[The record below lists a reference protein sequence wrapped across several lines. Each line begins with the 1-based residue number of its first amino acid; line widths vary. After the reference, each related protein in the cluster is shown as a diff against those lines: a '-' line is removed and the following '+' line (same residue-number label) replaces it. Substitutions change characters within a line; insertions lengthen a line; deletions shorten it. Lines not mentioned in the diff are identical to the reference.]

1 MGAEHIHYA
10 HLRYGNGIQF
20 RTLRHAGA
28 HQQAAVGAAHDGQVR
43 GTCISL
49 LNQPFGCRDEVV
61 EHILL
66 VHLGARQVPGLAV
79 LAATA
84 EVHLCVYAAPLE
96 EGYACGGESR
106 RQGDVESA
114 VSVQVHGV
122 LPVQFQSFTVGQE
135 HRYAGAV
142 LGREEYLR
150 AFEFRQV
157 EIGAGLFVLTALA
170 AIDIQAVDGA
180 GGGE

>member
-1 MGAEHIHYA
+1 MGRHHAVVVVGGGYKSCGIGYSGLEIMQGRVAQQILEHLGAVLTGAVAGSPVPADCELVVAEHIHYA

-49 LNQPFGCRDEVV
+49 LYQPLGSRYEVV

-84 EVHLCVYAAPLE
+84 EIHLCVYAAPLE
-96 EGYACGGESR
+96 EGYACG
-106 RQGDVESA
+106 
-114 VSVQVHGV
+114 
-122 LPVQFQSFTVGQE
+122 
-135 HRYAGAV
+135 
-142 LGREEYLR
+142 
-150 AFEFRQV
+150 
-157 EIGAGLFVLTALA
+157 
-170 AIDIQAVDGA
+170 
-180 GGGE
+180 